1 MMATEEVVPAQ
12 IQEVLGTELE
22 VDQEYYVEKQF
33 RIARSN
39 GEQNWKTQEKYS
51 AIYYGPVEH
60 NQGGFIAKQIYRGR
74 AIVNKMYYH
83 PLTYST
89 DPNTTDENRTRFYK
103 KTDTQKNQERRDKK
117 QQREALTQT
126 LGKLDIHQDLGP
138 DGQSQFARPPG
149 AKPDGEGYFGGRRTR
164 TLRRASKSKKRR
176 SAARSKKRRARANK
190 RKKTRRT
197 KRH

>member
-1 MMATEEVVPAQ
+1 MMAAEEVAPAQ

-39 GEQNWKTQEKYS
+39 GEQTWHTQEKYS
-51 AIYYGPVEH
+51 AIYYGPFEH

-89 DPNTTDENRTRFYK
+89 DQNTNEENRTRFYK
-103 KTDTQKNQERRDKK
+103 KTDTQKNQKMRDNLQKK
-117 QQREALTQT
+117 EALAQT
-126 LGKLDIHQDLGP
+126 YEQLDIHQYYGNDGQPQFSKGP
-138 DGQSQFARPPG
+138 DGKSYLG
-149 AKPDGEGYFGGRRTR
+149 DGGRRKR
-164 TLRRASKSKKRR
+164 TLCRASKSKKRR
-176 SAARSKKRRARANK
+176 SAARSKKRRARTNK
-190 RKKTRRT
+190 HKKTRRT
-197 KRH
+197 KR

>member
-1 MMATEEVVPAQ
+1 MMAAEEVAPAQ
-12 IQEVLGTELE
+12 IQEILGTELE

-39 GEQNWKTQEKYS
+39 GEQTWHTQEKYS
-51 AIYYGPVEH
+51 AIYYGPFEH
-60 NQGGFIAKQIYRGR
+60 NQGGFIAKQIYKGR

-89 DPNTTDENRTRFYK
+89 DPNTTEENRTRFYK
-103 KTDTQKNQERRDKK
+103 KTDTQKNQERREMR
-117 QQREALTQT
+117 QALTQT
-126 LGKLDIHQDLGP
+126 YEKHLPIHQYVDK
-138 DGQSQFARPPG
+138 DGQSQFAKDR
-149 AKPDGEGYFGGRRTR
+149 DGNSYLGGGGRRKR
-164 TLRRASKSKKRR
+164 TLRRAPRSRKRR

-197 KRH
+197 KRP